1 MEVLTF
7 SFVANKEFPIEMSV
21 ARYRVYNKLT
31 IILYNYNK
39 SQIKILLIMGYK
51 FTQLFKKVHS
61 FIFS

>member
-1 MEVLTF
+1 MPTMKVLTF
-7 SFVANKEFPIEMSV
+7 SFVANKEFPIELSV

-51 FTQLFKKVHS
+51 FTHLR
-61 FIFS
+61 I